1 MKIMGLGSDLV
12 NVRRIRHSLDHLGR
26 PWVNK
31 ILSPAELGRAPSW
44 DNAEYVAKLFAAKE
58 ACSKA
63 LGTGMTAG
71 VQWTCIEI
79 ELPGTARLSKGA
91 LRRMNAIAGRGQQG
105 LIVIDTFCKDGV
117 AGATAIFFGAAL

>member
-12 NVRRIRHSLDHLGR
+12 SVGRIRHSLEHLGR
-26 PWVNK
+26 PWANK
-31 ILSPAELGRAPSW
+31 ILGPAELDRAPSW
-44 DNAEYVAKLFAAKE
+44 DNAEYVATLFAAKE

-63 LGTGMTAG
+63 LGTGMTGG

-91 LRRMNAIAGRGQQG
+91 LRRMNAIAGRGRQG
-105 LIVIDTFCKDGV
+105 LMIIDTFCKDGV
-117 AGATAIFFGAAL
+117 AGATAIFFAVAR